1 MRRCRAV
8 WGASRDDEI
17 ASTEVSVPAER
28 SLGMPH
34 PDLLVHVL
42 ATGPLR
48 KRIVGTLEA
57 GAIAMLNGDPSLAP
71 DIRVLAI
78 DLAQPI
84 SLRRLRQTLSQGD
97 EGRVIAVSPACG
109 PLGARRALRAGAN
122 SLVLEDELENAL
134 VPAVRAVAAGFSVVP
149 AVLRD
154 GVDALNFSHREREVL
169 RLAIAGHTNGAIA
182 TSLFLAESTVKS
194 HLSSAYR
201 KLGAGGR
208 KEAASMILDP
218 DEGLVE
224 MILGRGAHDGHIG
237 RDLLIARE
245 A

>member
-1 MRRCRAV
+1 M
-8 WGASRDDEI
+8 
-17 ASTEVSVPAER
+17 
-28 SLGMPH
+28 GMSH

-42 ATGPLR
+42 ATGALR
-48 KRIVGTLEA
+48 ERIVGTLQA
-57 GAIAMLNGDPSLAP
+57 GAIAVRNGDPSLAP
-71 DIRVLAI
+71 DIRVMAI

-84 SLRRLRQTLSQGD
+84 SLPRLRTTLNQEGA
-97 EGRVIAVSPACG
+97 GRVVAVSPACG

-122 SLVLEDELENAL
+122 SLVLEDELESAL

-154 GVDALNFSHREREVL
+154 GVDELNFSHREREVL
-169 RLAIAGHTNGAIA
+169 RLAIAGHTNGSIA

-224 MILGRGAHDGHIG
+224 MILGRGALDGNLG
-237 RDLLIARE
+237 RDGLIARK

>member
-1 MRRCRAV
+1 M
-8 WGASRDDEI
+8 S
-17 ASTEVSVPAER
+17 
-28 SLGMPH
+28 H
-34 PDLLVHVL
+34 PDPLVHVL
-42 ATGPLR
+42 ATGALR
-48 KRIVGTLEA
+48 ERIVGTLQA
-57 GAIAMLNGDPSLAP
+57 GAISTLNGDPRLVP
-71 DIRVLAI
+71 DIRVMAI
-78 DLAQPI
+78 DLTQSI
-84 SLRRLRQTLSQGD
+84 SLRRLRETLNRAG
-97 EGRVIAVSPACG
+97 EGRVVAVSPACG

-122 SLVLEDELENAL
+122 SLVLEDELEAAL

-224 MILGRGAHDGHIG
+224 MILGRGAPDGDVG
-237 RDLLIARE
+237 RDMLIARG

>member
-1 MRRCRAV
+1 MPWSDLSVRVAAS
-8 WGASRDDEI
+8 GA
-17 ASTEVSVPAER
+17 
-28 SLGMPH
+28 
-34 PDLLVHVL
+34 
-42 ATGPLR
+42 LR
-48 KRIVGTLEA
+48 ERIVGTLEA
-57 GAIAMLNGDPSLAP
+57 GDFSILNGDSSLAP
-71 DIRVLAI
+71 DIRVMAI
-78 DLAQPI
+78 DLTQPI
-84 SLRRLRQTLSQGD
+84 SLRHLRDTLSQGD
-97 EGRVIAVSPACG
+97 GERVVAVSPACG
-109 PLGARRALRAGAN
+109 PLGARRALRAGAS
-122 SLVLEDELENAL
+122 SLVLEDQLETAL

-218 DEGLVE
+218 DEGLVD
-224 MILGRGAHDGHIG
+224 MILGRGAPDGDLV
-237 RDLLIARE
+237 RDRLIARE

>member
-1 MRRCRAV
+1 V
-8 WGASRDDEI
+8 LPPI
-17 ASTEVSVPAER
+17 ER

-34 PDLLVHVL
+34 ADLLVHVL
-42 ATGPLR
+42 AGGALR
-48 KRIVGTLEA
+48 ERIVQTLDAGT
-57 GAIAMLNGDPSLAP
+57 ISVLNGNPNLVP
-71 DIRVLAI
+71 DIRVMAV
-78 DLAQPI
+78 DLAQPT
-84 SLRRLRQTLSQGD
+84 SLRRLRATLTEAGP
-97 EGRVIAVSPACG
+97 ERVVVVSPECG
-109 PLGARRALRAGAN
+109 PLGARRALRAGA
-122 SLVLEDELENAL
+122 SAFVLADELEGAL
-134 VPAVRAVAAGFSVVP
+134 VPAVLAVAAGFSVMP

-182 TSLFLAESTVKS
+182 NSLFLAESTVKS

-224 MILGRGAHDGHIG
+224 MILGRGPLDTGVQ
-237 RDLLIARE
+237 RNVLIARE

>member
-1 MRRCRAV
+1 VPRCIDRSVCMAWSNLSV
-8 WGASRDDEI
+8 RVAASGA
-17 ASTEVSVPAER
+17 
-28 SLGMPH
+28 
-34 PDLLVHVL
+34 
-42 ATGPLR
+42 LR
-48 KRIVGTLEA
+48 ERIVGTLV
-57 GAIAMLNGDPSLAP
+57 GGDVSILNGDSTLAP
-71 DIRVLAI
+71 DIRVIAI

-84 SLRRLRQTLSQGD
+84 SLRRLRATLNQGGD
-97 EGRVIAVSPACG
+97 GHVVALSPACG
-109 PLGARRALRAGAN
+109 PLGARRALRAGAH
-122 SLVLEDELENAL
+122 SVVLEDELETAL

-182 TSLFLAESTVKS
+182 NSLFLAESTVKS

-224 MILGRGAHDGHIG
+224 MILGRGPLDAGVQ
-237 RDLLIARE
+237 RNVLIARE